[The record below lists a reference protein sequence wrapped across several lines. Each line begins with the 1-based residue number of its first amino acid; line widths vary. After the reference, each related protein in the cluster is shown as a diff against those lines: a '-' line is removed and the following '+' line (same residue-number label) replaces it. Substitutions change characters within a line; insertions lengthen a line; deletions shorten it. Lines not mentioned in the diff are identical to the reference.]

1 MKCSNGWRRRSWLS
15 FAGLSGLLLAGLLL
29 AVTVLAQ
36 EAAPAQ
42 PTGLTADPAHDQ
54 VGLAWDDP
62 DDSTITG
69 YRILRRLP
77 AQDPPGEFAVLLENT
92 GSTLTTYVDSTVT
105 PQTSYVYRVKAIN
118 AHGVSERSSWA
129 NALTPAV
136 PAPPALTPVLTPAQP
151 TGLTADPAH
160 DQVGLDWD
168 DPDDSTITGYRILR
182 RLPAEDPP
190 GEFAVLL
197 EHTGSTLTTY
207 LDTTVT
213 SETSYVYRVKAINAQ
228 GSSERSSWANAL
240 TPAAPV
246 LTPAPPTG
254 LTADPAHD
262 QVGLDWDDPDDSTIT
277 GYRILRRLPAEDLP
291 GEFAVLLENTGSTLT
306 SYVDSTVN
314 AANELCLSSEGDQR
328 ARLERAILLGQ
339 RADPGRARLDA
350 RAADRLD
357 HRPGA
362 RPGRAGLGRSRRPGD
377 HRLPHPAPTAGPG
390 PAGRVRRAARKH
402 RFHPDHLRRYHR
414 HVANELCLSSA
425 GNQRAW
431 LERAILLGQRA
442 DPGRPAANGPAS
454 RDDERRRVAGLG

>member
-15 FAGLSGLLLAGLLL
+15 FAGLAGLLLAGLLLSGLLL

-77 AQDPPGEFAVLLENT
+77 ALDPPGEFAVLLENT
-92 GSTLTTYVDSTVT
+92 GSALTTYVDTTVT

-118 AHGVSERSSWA
+118 EHGVSERSSWA
-129 NALTPAV
+129 NALTPAA
-136 PAPPALTPVLTPAQP
+136 PAPAVLTPAQP

-182 RLPAEDPP
+182 RLPAQDLP
-190 GEFAVLL
+190 GEFAVLV
-197 EHTGSTLTTY
+197 EDTGSTLTTY

-213 SETSYVYRVKAINAQ
+213 PQTSYVYRVQAINAH

-240 TPAAPV
+240 TPAVPAPAV
-246 LTPAPPTG
+246 LTPAQPTG

-277 GYRILRRLPAEDLP
+277 GYRILRRLPAQDPP

-306 SYVDSTVN
+306 TYLDTTVTPQTSYVYRVQAINAQGSSERSSWANALTPAVPPPAVLTPAQPTGLTADPAHDQVGLDWDDPDDSTIT
-314 AANELCLSSEGDQR
+314 GYR
-328 ARLERAILLGQ
+328 IL
-339 RADPGRARLDA
+339 R
-350 RAADRLD
+350 
-357 HRPGA
+357 
-362 RPGRAGLGRSRRPGD
+362 
-377 HRLPHPAPTAGPG
+377 RLPAQDPPG
-390 PAGRVRRAARKH
+390 EFAV
-402 RFHPDHLRRYHR
+402 L
-414 HVANELCLSSA
+414 
-425 GNQRAW
+425 
-431 LERAILLGQRA
+431 LET
-442 DPGRPAANGPAS
+442 PVPP
-454 RDDERRRVAGLG
+454 